1 MCEVRQPT
9 HSKRASL
16 LRRVNRRRFRC
27 WNFSAFQPDATGVW
41 LAMRWIRGNTFCQET
56 GGIWSMSENAVD
68 VEGDAIWWNMVKH
81 GETWWLWVWKWLIIH
96 PSHFEYSIDLDRFGG
111 TLFSG
116 KPANPTRFVGW
127 NPTAPRYKGTVPLF
141 SFHFFPHTMWILT
154 HGEYYSQGKF
164 NMFLLLYKWDGNS
177 YNYQGIYHK
186 FELLRVYSSNN
197 STLSYLLHKILEV

>member
-1 MCEVRQPT
+1 MFDVRSEATNPLQTRIP
-9 HSKRASL
+9 SPPRKPAQVPVLKL
-16 LRRVNRRRFRC
+16 LCVSTGRHRRV
-27 WNFSAFQPDATGVW
+27 A
-41 LAMRWIRGNTFCQET
+41 
-56 GGIWSMSENAVD
+56 
-68 VEGDAIWWNMVKH
+68 GDAMDPRKHFLSGDRWNLVNVGECRGCGGWRNMVKH

-186 FELLRVYSSNN
+186 FELLRVHGSNN